1 MRGDNEEMEGPDV
14 ADRVR
19 RRIGAA
25 IIERVSGPPNPAR
38 RQLAGEGW
46 FGRDRPVR
54 QVHADASMFVGGIRA
69 LLLQS
74 LHPLA
79 MAAVAGHSGYRGDP
93 WGRLQRTS
101 YFLAV
106 TTFGQAGDAQ
116 QAIAR
121 VRAVHQK
128 ITGIA
133 PDGRPYAASDPRLL
147 TWVHIAETDSFL
159 RAHTSFGAHPLDQAG
174 RDGYVADMARIG
186 AGLGVP
192 DPPRTEAELAARINA
207 CRPELAG
214 TAQAR
219 DAARFLLLQPP
230 LPVIA
235 RPPYAV
241 LAAAAVSLLP
251 GWARRQL
258 RLPRL
263 PVSETVL
270 VRPAG
275 HAMVHAIR
283 WAITAPPAPAQ
294 SARRLPVRWTARHA
308 RCYSRPGASGWQC
321 PPGAGTSSVGLR
333 SKKPVGLS
341 MKPVLV
347 TGITG
352 QSSSRTKCVGPN
364 VCHTT
369 MSWPSM
375 SRSAAT

>member
-1 MRGDNEEMEGPDV
+1 MEGQDV
-14 ADRVR
+14 AGRVR

-25 IIERVSGPPNPAR
+25 IIARVAGPPDPAR
-38 RQLAGEGW
+38 RRLAGEGW
-46 FGRDRPVR
+46 FAADRPIR
-54 QVHADASMFVGGIRA
+54 RVHADASMFAGGITA

-106 TTFGQAGDAQ
+106 TTFGQAGDARE
-116 QAIAR
+116 AIAR
-121 VRAVHQK
+121 VRAVHQA
-128 ITGIA
+128 ITGTV
-133 PDGRPYAASDPRLL
+133 PGGRPYAASDPRLL

-159 RAHTSFGAHPLDQAG
+159 RAHARFGAQPLDQAG
-174 RDGYVADMARIG
+174 RDGYVSDMARIG

-192 DPPRTEAELAARINA
+192 DPPRTEAELTARITA
-207 CRPELAG
+207 YRPELTA

-219 DAARFLLLQPP
+219 DAARFLLLHPP
-230 LPVIA
+230 LPVLA
-235 RPPYAV
+235 RAPYAV

-263 PVSETVL
+263 PVSEAVL

-283 WAITAPPAPAQ
+283 WAITAPAAPPH
-294 SARRLPVRWTARHA
+294 SPHPRHLPHA
-308 RCYSRPGASGWQC
+308 PDGAAC
-321 PPGAGTSSVGLR
+321 PPR
-333 SKKPVGLS
+333 
-341 MKPVLV
+341 
-347 TGITG
+347 
-352 QSSSRTKCVGPN
+352 
-364 VCHTT
+364 
-369 MSWPSM
+369 
-375 SRSAAT
+375 